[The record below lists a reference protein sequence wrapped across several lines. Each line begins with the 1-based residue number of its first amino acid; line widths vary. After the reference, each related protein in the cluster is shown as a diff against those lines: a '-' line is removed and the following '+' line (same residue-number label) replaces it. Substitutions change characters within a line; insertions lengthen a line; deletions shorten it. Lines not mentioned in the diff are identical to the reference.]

1 MEKVVIVC
9 VACLLT
15 YLLLIAV
22 VECTSILYSL
32 YSKKVEIESNEII
45 RIKFREFVNNSYS
58 IERFDKNH
66 TSYEKGINNSSM
78 SCNECN

>member
-22 VECTSILYSL
+22 VECTSILLGL
-32 YSKKVEIESNEII
+32 YSKKVEIESKEII
-45 RIKFREFVNNSYS
+45 RIKFREIVNNSYS
-58 IERFDKNH
+58 PERFEKNH
-66 TSYEKGINNSSM
+66 TSYENELSNSTM

>member
-9 VACLLT
+9 VSCLLT
-15 YLLLIAV
+15 YLLLIVV
-22 VECTSILYSL
+22 VECTSILLGL
-32 YSKKVEIESNEII
+32 YSKNVQSQELI

-58 IERFDKNH
+58 REKFEKNY
-66 TSYEKGINNSSM
+66 TSYENGLNYSSM